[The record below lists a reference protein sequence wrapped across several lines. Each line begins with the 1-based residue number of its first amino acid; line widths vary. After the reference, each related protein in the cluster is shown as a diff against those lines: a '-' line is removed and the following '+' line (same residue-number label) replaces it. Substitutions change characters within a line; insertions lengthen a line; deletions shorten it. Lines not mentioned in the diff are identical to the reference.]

1 MSAPSITPAAPWHI
15 LGAGAIGGL
24 WAMRLAAAGI
34 GVTLLNHNDTRPTRT
49 ITLQD
54 GAQHSSH
61 SFPQLSADNYLERCH
76 AGEISRLLVCTK
88 ACNSTAAL
96 TALLPLLGDDACVV
110 FLQNGMGTEDALRA
124 LRPHLCLLNA
134 ITSDGVFRPD
144 KDRLIH
150 AGHGETWLGC
160 SDPAHEKIA
169 KAIAT
174 TLSSTGWPVQFSA
187 GILQRR
193 WQKLAI
199 NCAINPLTARYHCR
213 NGELLKNPD
222 AVAAIHSIC
231 TEVALV
237 MRAEGLSA
245 DAEKLFELARQ
256 TAEKTAA
263 NISSMRA
270 DVDAGRCT
278 EIDFMNGYLLR
289 RANAHGIAVPVNKA
303 LCAEI
308 QALSTKKH

>member
-1 MSAPSITPAAPWHI
+1 MSDSVISKNSTLPSPPWHI

-24 WAMRLAAAGI
+24 WAMRLASAGI
-34 GVTLLNHNDTRPTRT
+34 GVTLLKHNDSRPART

-54 GAQHSSH
+54 GTQYSRHCFTQHT
-61 SFPQLSADNYLERCH
+61 ADN
-76 AGEISRLLVCTK
+76 AGSISRLLVCTK
-88 ACNSTAAL
+88 AGNSMPAL
-96 TALLPLLGDDACVV
+96 TALLPLLADDACVV
-110 FLQNGMGTEDALRA
+110 FLQNGMGTEDFLHT
-124 LRPHLCLLNA
+124 LRPGLCVLNA

-144 KDRLIH
+144 KDQLVQ

-160 SDPAHEKIA
+160 NDAAHEKTAQLIA
-169 KAIAT
+169 A
-174 TLSSTGWPVQFSA
+174 TLSSTGWPVHFA
-187 GILQRR
+187 TDMLQRR

-199 NCAINPLTARYHCR
+199 NCAINPLTARYRCH
-213 NGELLKNPD
+213 NGELLNNVE
-222 AVAAIHSIC
+222 AVATMRSIC

-237 MRAEGLSA
+237 MNAEGLSA
-245 DAEKLFELARQ
+245 DAEQLFQLACQ

-278 EIDFMNGYLLR
+278 EVDFMNGYLLR
-289 RANAHGIAVPVNKA
+289 RASAHGIAVPVNKA

-308 QALSTKKH
+308 QALATKTD